1 MEWGKLRLDVPVPV
15 GTEVVLAAAAEHVT
29 LLHVVAAGALYLLLR
44 NLMQRSVPSVALS
57 FEDEAEEK
65 DVIEGRTKLDPRKV
79 SPKDA
84 PAGFMR
90 CWDPCTMQDLG
101 NVKAY
106 TPAEV
111 HDAMARARAA
121 QAKWKLSTFTQ
132 RRHFLNVLSR
142 CITENMDAIVRVAC
156 RDSGKVAIL
165 ETACVYILIIHDL
178 LCVAS

>member
-1 MEWGKLRLDVPVPV
+1 MAEWGKLRLDIPVPA
-15 GTEVVLAAAAEHVT
+15 GAEAAFAVVVEHATV
-29 LLHVVAAGALYLLLR
+29 LHVVAAGALYLLLR
-44 NLMQRSVPSVALS
+44 MLMQRSVPSVALS

-65 DVIEGRTKLDPRKV
+65 DVFQGRTKLDPRKV

-101 NVKAY
+101 TVKAY

-121 QAKWKLSTFTQ
+121 QASWKLSTFAQ

-142 CITENMDAIVRVAC
+142 CITLSV
-156 RDSGKVAIL
+156 
-165 ETACVYILIIHDL
+165 HH
-178 LCVAS
+178 